1 LAATGAALVFY
12 EPLGTLVSATF
23 DRQPPVEPTAVV
35 ERTEAPRR
43 PWPELLAAVRETL
56 PEAGPAMYYPGSGAN
71 AVLTF
76 RKSLPGEWHPNG
88 RSYVLVNP
96 YTARVEQAIDARAQ
110 GAGTRAMHAMYPL
123 HAARV
128 GTWLTVPIAALAALG
143 LGWLALG
150 GSWAYLGRWARA
162 SAGSPRGARRFTAV
176 VMRDGRRTSGRHE
189 HGSVTGVV
197 QVERRDDLPRA
208 VGGEVR
214 GA

>member
-1 LAATGAALVFY
+1 
-12 EPLGTLVSATF
+12 VSATF

-96 YTARVEQAIDARAQ
+96 YTARVEQAIDSRAQ

-128 GTWLTVPIAALAALG
+128 GTWLTVPLAALAALG

-150 GSWAYLGRWARA
+150 GTWAYLGRWARA
-162 SAGSPRGARRFTAV
+162 SGGSPRLARRPAAV
-176 VMRDGRRTSGRHE
+176 AIGGGRRTSGRHE
-189 HGSVTGVV
+189 HGGMTGTVPI
-197 QVERRDDLPRA
+197 ECRDDLPRA
-208 VGGEVR
+208 VGREGR